1 MNQCNKIILN
11 DKPLMQ
17 AGLFPS
23 LVKFE
28 LYNPRWKKKISKKN
42 FFDSD
47 FLTLMR
53 LQENCFFFFFLSFK
67 IFLKINLFYS
77 DSFLK

>member
-17 AGLFPS
+17 AGLFLS

-28 LYNPRWKKKISKKN
+28 LYNPCWKREDFKEKL
-42 FFDSD
+42 DSD
-47 FLTLMR
+47 FLPLMR
-53 LQENCFFFFFLSFK
+53 LQENCLVFFLLSFK

-77 DSFLK
+77 DSFKK

>member
-47 FLTLMR
+47 FLSLMR
-53 LQENCFFFFFLSFK
+53 LQNCLFFFFLSFK

>member
-17 AGLFPS
+17 AGLFLS

-28 LYNPRWKKKISKKN
+28 LYNPCWKREDFKEKL
-42 FFDSD
+42 DSD
-47 FLTLMR
+47 FLPLMR
-53 LQENCFFFFFLSFK
+53 LQENCLIFFPSKFQNFSK
-67 IFLKINLFYS
+67 NQPVLF
-77 DSFLK
+77 